1 VTEPLHV
8 VAAVIEHD
16 GRVLACRRAA
26 GKADAGKWEFPGG
39 KVEAGETPAAAL
51 VREIREELDI
61 AIEVHAELTTDDTQV
76 GERMIRLTCLTAT
89 LVSSPPERSTDHDA
103 LVWATRDELPTFD
116 WAAPDLPAVAI
127 LTRSTRPRCDAATS
141 AHA

>member
-1 VTEPLHV
+1 MTEPLHV
-8 VAAVIEHD
+8 VAAVIEHE

-39 KVEAGETPAAAL
+39 KVEAGETPAEAL
-51 VREIREELDI
+51 VREIREELDV
-61 AIEVHAELTTDDTQV
+61 AIEVHGELTTDDTQV

-89 LVSSPPERSTDHDA
+89 LVSARPEASTDHDA
-103 LVWATRDELPTFD
+103 LRWATRDELPALD

-127 LTRSTRPRCDAATS
+127 LTRSTRHRDDAAAS
-141 AHA
+141 APA